1 MKIFKLASLILVA
14 FLQACANPSIVNV
27 RDTLAAEI
35 PKDAVIYVTRF
46 EGNPNFVE
54 ESTDYFTSLLESE
67 INNRI
72 VQGSVLRQ
80 ESTDIIAGGNLAP
93 VEIALKTARDKNYD
107 ILVMG
112 KVTSHKTMGS
122 LNGFS
127 TIRIY
132 DVKTGERIANFHR
145 PSGLL
150 MAFSEHQCV
159 MAAVDRT
166 ADDTVDML
174 SR

>member
-1 MKIFKLASLILVA
+1 MKIIRIFPLLMLI
-14 FLQACANPSIVNV
+14 FLQACANPSIVNI
-27 RDTLAAEI
+27 RDSMVSEI
-35 PKDAVIYVTRF
+35 PSNAVIFIPRF

-54 ESTDYFTSLLESE
+54 ESTDYFVSILEGSVD
-67 INNRI
+67 NRI

-80 ESTDIIAGGNLAP
+80 ESTDIASGGNLAP
-93 VEIALKTARDKNYD
+93 IEIALSVSRERGYD

-127 TIRIY
+127 TVRIY
-132 DVKTGERIANFHR
+132 NVETGDRIANFHR

-150 MAFSEHQCV
+150 IAHSEHQCV
-159 MAAVDRT
+159 MAAVERT
-166 ADDTVDML
+166 ASDAAQVFGQ
-174 SR
+174 

>member
-1 MKIFKLASLILVA
+1 MKTFKLVPFILVI

-27 RDTLAAEI
+27 RDNLASDI
-35 PKDAVIYVTRF
+35 SKDAVIYITRF
-46 EGNPNFVE
+46 EGNPSFVE
-54 ESTDYFTSLLESE
+54 ESTDYFTSLLEGK

-93 VEIALKTARDKNYD
+93 LEIALKNARDKGYD

-127 TIRIY
+127 TIRVF

-166 ADDTVDML
+166 ADDTADML